1 MSDEE
6 KAREL
11 ADMIGSIVVEESLPI
26 KILKLTAKTLEA
38 DYEQILQAAEDIDR
52 EQRAIRKE
60 R

>member
-11 ADMIGSIVVEESLPI
+11 ADMIGSVVVEESLPI

>member
-11 ADMIGSIVVEESLPI
+11 ADTIGSIVVEESLPI